1 MKYSNKVHPVRNFK
15 LMKSHFTSRKED
27 FEYNFKDVLYMLF
40 CCFKPKP
47 DVEVEPESFEER
59 YQKFMSD
66 NSKLSSA
73 IDITNI
79 ISDIRELR
87 VMIDQLKSS
96 RTDQT
101 TQKEPKIHAS
111 KTVKVN
117 DGNLYFL
124 KICFVFS
131 NVLSKHYF
139 LK

>member
-1 MKYSNKVHPVRNFK
+1 
-15 LMKSHFTSRKED
+15 MKSHFTSHKEE
-27 FEYNFKDVLYMLF
+27 FVYNFKDVLYMLF

-87 VMIDQLKSS
+87 VMIDQLKTSNIEQES
-96 RTDQT
+96 
-101 TQKEPKIHAS
+101 QKEPKIHAS
-111 KTVKVN
+111 KTEKEN
-117 DGNLYFL
+117 EGNLYTL
-124 KICFVFS
+124 KFALYYQYAKV
-131 NVLSKHYF
+131 KHN
-139 LK
+139 